1 MHART
6 ANCYRIICTVPNGV
20 GLVAIA
26 ATVDAVYRAAEER
39 YDQVRRYCRSVAL
52 TRQNVYLFIYLFAK
66 TMLYSIKLRQIIN
79 MHGLLE
85 TAGYLN
91 TSYADP

>member
-1 MHART
+1 MLRGTQPMKA
-6 ANCYRIICTVPNGV
+6 
-20 GLVAIA
+20 
-26 ATVDAVYRAAEER
+26 DER
-39 YDQVRRYCRSVAL
+39 RRDDLR
-52 TRQNVYLFIYLFAK
+52 FIYLFAK
-66 TMLYSIKLRQIIN
+66 TMLYSIKFRQNIN

>member
-1 MHART
+1 MFF
-6 ANCYRIICTVPNGV
+6 
-20 GLVAIA
+20 
-26 ATVDAVYRAAEER
+26 
-39 YDQVRRYCRSVAL
+39 RSQRNNHPV
-52 TRQNVYLFIYLFAK
+52 TFYFIYLFIYLFAK
-66 TMLYSIKLRQIIN
+66 TMLYSIKFRQNIN